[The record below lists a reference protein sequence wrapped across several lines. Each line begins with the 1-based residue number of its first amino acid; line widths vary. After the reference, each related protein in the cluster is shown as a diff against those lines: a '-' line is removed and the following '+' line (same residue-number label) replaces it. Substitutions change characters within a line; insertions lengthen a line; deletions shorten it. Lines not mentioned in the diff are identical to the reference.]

1 MTNIL
6 QAIDRALTELPP
18 TGNQKRRLPE
28 LTPRTIKTVRSWV
41 QFSITP
47 KEQAELETAE
57 KSWQAVFALENSHG
71 NARSLWL
78 AQQAELAGLLKS
90 GRPLPPGRTYGTLD
104 AFQGHARAVIEGAKA
119 ARLAITGSVAPLIQ
133 KIFKSYTD
141 TLNKKIAELEATD
154 RKEAELLGVDYI
166 VSAEQLCVEAV
177 REFAS
182 RRGNAP
188 NTSNGSPSS
197 LIEGVITLNP

>member
-1 MTNIL
+1 MKTDIVKKTPSSV
-6 QAIDRALTELPP
+6 AVLTGDEVMDDMLAQ
-18 TGNQKRRLPE
+18 TMK
-28 LTPRTIKTVRSWV
+28 
-41 QFSITP
+41 
-47 KEQAELETAE
+47 
-57 KSWQAVFALENSHG
+57 ALE
-71 NARSLWL
+71 
-78 AQQAELAGLLKS
+78 
-90 GRPLPPGRTYGTLD
+90 
-104 AFQGHARAVIEGAKA
+104 
-119 ARLAITGSVAPLIQ
+119 
-133 KIFKSYTD
+133 
-141 TLNKKIAELEATD
+141 TD

>member
-1 MTNIL
+1 MNIL
-6 QAIDRALTELPP
+6 AAIDRAVSDLPK
-18 TGNQKRRLPE
+18 GNQKRRLPE

-41 QFSITP
+41 QFSITRQ
-47 KEQAELETAE
+47 EQAALETAE
-57 KSWQAVFALENSHG
+57 KSWQAVFALENSHC
-71 NARSLWL
+71 NAKALWL
-78 AQQAELAGLLKS
+78 SQQAELAELLKS
-90 GRPLPPGRTYGTLD
+90 GRPLPAGRTYGELD

-141 TLNKKIAELEATD
+141 TLTRKIAEIEATD
-154 RKEAELLGVDYI
+154 RKEAELLGVDFV

-182 RRGNAP
+182 RRATAP
-188 NTSNGSPSS
+188 TASNGSPSS
-197 LIEGVITLNP
+197 LIEGVITLNQ

>member
-1 MTNIL
+1 MNIL
-6 QAIDRALTELPP
+6 AAIDRALTELPP

-41 QFSITP
+41 QFAITRQ
-47 KEQAELETAE
+47 EQAALETAE
-57 KSWQAVFALENSHG
+57 KSWQAVFALENSHC
-71 NARSLWL
+71 NAKALWL
-78 AQQAELAGLLKS
+78 AQQAELAELLKS
-90 GRPLPPGRTYGTLD
+90 GRPLPAGRTYGTLD
-104 AFQGHARAVIEGAKA
+104 DFQGHARAVIEGAKA

-154 RKEAELLGVDYI
+154 RAQAALLGVDYI

-182 RRGNAP
+182 RRANTL

-197 LIEGVITLNP
+197 LIEGVITLNQ